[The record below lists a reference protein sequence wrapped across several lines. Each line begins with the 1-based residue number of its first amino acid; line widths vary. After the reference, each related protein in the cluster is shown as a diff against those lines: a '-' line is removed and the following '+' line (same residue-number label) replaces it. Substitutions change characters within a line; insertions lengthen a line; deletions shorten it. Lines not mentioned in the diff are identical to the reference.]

1 MDTETLSIYCSYSKT
16 HATTSNPK
24 VMRLRR
30 DSRDTPRFL
39 MFRLLVRIKLEPLRR
54 RRAGHTHT
62 IPDVLLDPERVLPAV
77 VSRRTAHQHQL
88 PGGQSLCR
96 QSRQSIQTVVLFLEH
111 VRQRFRSRDPGHR
124 GGHRNRAA
132 VIRTRSV
139 PDPALLLFRE
149 YRVHRLTLRMTTIVS
164 IISTISHL

>member
-39 MFRLLVRIKLEPLRR
+39 MFRLLVRIELEPFRR

-62 IPDVLLDPERVLPAV
+62 ILNILLDPERVLPAV

-88 PGGQSLCR
+88 PGGQSR
-96 QSRQSIQTVVLFLEH
+96 QSVQTVVLFLEH
-111 VRQRFRSRDPGHR
+111 VRQRFRSRDPRHR
-124 GGHRNRAA
+124 GRHRNRAM
-132 VIRTRSV
+132 VTRTRSV
-139 PDPALLLFRE
+139 SHPAFHLFRDDG
-149 YRVHRLTLRMTTIVS
+149 VHRLTLRMPT
-164 IISTISHL
+164 IISI